1 MKRNYLS
8 GAIVSY
14 IVLALIA
21 VIAIVLQ
28 ELINVGK
35 KSKTWVNTEMVDTE
49 QEEMNHGKTYTV
61 KTKKWKNGLLI
72 KVLDKKLFKDKK
84 EAEKYYEQ
92 QESGKH
98 ITVELSLYLDGNE
111 RSLKNKGD
119 K

>member
-1 MKRNYLS
+1 M
-8 GAIVSY
+8 A
-14 IVLALIA
+14 
-21 VIAIVLQ
+21 
-28 ELINVGK
+28 
-35 KSKTWVNTEMVDTE
+35 KTWTNTVYVDQE
-49 QEEMNHGKTYTV
+49 QEKMNHGKTWAV
-61 KTKKWKNGLLI
+61 KVKKWKNGLLI

-92 QESGKH
+92 QELGKH

>member
-1 MKRNYLS
+1 MAKN
-8 GAIVSY
+8 
-14 IVLALIA
+14 
-21 VIAIVLQ
+21 
-28 ELINVGK
+28 K
-35 KSKTWVNTEMVDTE
+35 KTWVNTEMIDPE
-49 QEEMNHGKTYTV
+49 QEKMSHGKTWAV

-92 QESGKH
+92 QELGKH

-111 RSLKNKGD
+111 RILKNKGE